1 MYECLRTLNLRA
13 LFGSCLLV
21 NTALSFE
28 KTQFIN
34 AFLALQNNVCGC
46 KMIQLKTNIVFYIN
60 DNDFKCHDVCI
71 EGDCVHSNDCI
82 YKENLFFVIK
92 VTFHIYRNMGQV
104 TKMCAKNTGL
114 FFAVLNWFKSLFRT
128 RSALPL
134 QGKRL
139 FSTSPFPVK
148 YRCTL

>member
-1 MYECLRTLNLRA
+1 M

-28 KTQFIN
+28 KTPIIHT
-34 AFLALQNNVCGC
+34 FLVLQNNVCGC
-46 KMIQLKTNIVFYIN
+46 KMIQLKMNIVFYIN
-60 DNDFKCHDVCI
+60 ATDFKHRNVRI

-92 VTFHIYRNMGQV
+92 VTFYIYKNVGQV
-104 TKMCAKNTGL
+104 TKMCAENTDL
-114 FFAVLNWFKSLFRT
+114 FFAVLNWFKSLFRS

-139 FSTSPFPVK
+139 FSTSPFPVV
-148 YRCTL
+148 YRVYFVSD